1 MDTKIMSRR
10 EQLTPVET
18 KTTKRG
24 MKAPTK
30 HLDVLRESVERN
42 LQKRN
47 KKVRRYMQHYKP
59 VKKVEE
65 LYQRKN
71 YHYSANGTV
80 AGNYYPVTSAIAVRD
95 HNATQPNATKK
106 SKASNATPSAAQLAK
121 RDLGKKQKQVTI
133 MNDRSQ
139 GGSAGLRG
147 GKNIEFMQH
156 RRFRRKDNYGVGE
169 YLNDVDKYGKG
180 IQVQST
186 YYM

>member
-1 MDTKIMSRR
+1 MSRR

-71 YHYSANGTV
+71 QALKETVSKKEISIDEANML
-80 AGNYYPVTSAIAVRD
+80 I
-95 HNATQPNATKK
+95 
-106 SKASNATPSAAQLAK
+106 L
-121 RDLGKKQKQVTI
+121 
-133 MNDRSQ
+133 
-139 GGSAGLRG
+139 
-147 GKNIEFMQH
+147 
-156 RRFRRKDNYGVGE
+156 
-169 YLNDVDKYGKG
+169 
-180 IQVQST
+180 
-186 YYM
+186 